1 MKKLADARAIYGE
14 NIAIIKQDENCTVY
28 RMKDTT
34 GEGVMTSYKVFP
46 GIDLIFNDFHMQ
58 CCFSE
63 FQPKVALIGIDYC
76 REGRIEWVLQDG
88 SYLYLQQGDLQIHTK
103 ENHVRGFGFPLNHFH
118 GVSVALYV
126 EDAVKTLKTVLG
138 GFPVDLQVLWKKFC
152 SGKHPVTLHKNNVAE
167 RIFSELYTM
176 PDGIKLY
183 YFRLKVLELLL
194 FLSVADIRANSEKQS
209 YFSGKQVETV
219 KALAHYL
226 TANID
231 KRFTL
236 EELAA
241 RFKISLTALKLCFKG
256 VYGTSVYAFI
266 RNYRMQAAALMLRQ
280 STENVAVIAGKVGYD
295 NSSKF
300 AAAFKKTMNMSPF
313 EYRKA
318 QVVFPDQE

>member
-1 MKKLADARAIYGE
+1 
-14 NIAIIKQDENCTVY
+14 
-28 RMKDTT
+28 
-34 GEGVMTSYKVFP
+34 
-46 GIDLIFNDFHMQ
+46 
-58 CCFSE
+58 
-63 FQPKVALIGIDYC
+63 
-76 REGRIEWVLQDG
+76 
-88 SYLYLQQGDLQIHTK
+88 
-103 ENHVRGFGFPLNHFH
+103 
-118 GVSVALYV
+118 
-126 EDAVKTLKTVLG
+126 
-138 GFPVDLQVLWKKFC
+138 
-152 SGKHPVTLHKNNVAE
+152 LHKNNVAE